1 MAKLGT
7 DGPARHCALLS
18 SAWWTGP
25 PPIPRRGPPRAT
37 NRMTRPPR
45 RSPRRKLL
53 AVSGSEPGVNA
64 SPLFKEPAAR
74 ITQYDGWA
82 CSRVGWTI
90 PATHAKTDSLRIE
103 HPIRTLTYCALVT
116 RRSNRDLC
124 LSCQR
129 RRAPRLVLAVR
140 EDHDPARGRERAG
153 GLPETDSPLWA
164 PSGTS
169 FATSKLIAPVG
180 TSNANQARSATA
192 RRGGSV
198 QVSGRE
204 RG

>member
-7 DGPARHCALLS
+7 DVPARRSSLLS
-18 SAWWTGP
+18 PAWLTGP
-25 PPIPRRGPPRAT
+25 PPIPRYGPPRAT

-74 ITQYDGWA
+74 KTRHDCRA

-90 PATHAKTDSLRIE
+90 PATHANTNSLRIE
-103 HPIRTLTYCALVT
+103 HPIRTWAYTALVT

-124 LSCQR
+124 LSCENY
-129 RRAPRLVLAVR
+129 LL
-140 EDHDPARGRERAG
+140 E
-153 GLPETDSPLWA
+153 
-164 PSGTS
+164 
-169 FATSKLIAPVG
+169 
-180 TSNANQARSATA
+180 
-192 RRGGSV
+192 
-198 QVSGRE
+198 
-204 RG
+204 